1 MAARR
6 GAKKKA
12 SGKAEQKR
20 ATARTA
26 SRASGHAP
34 AKAARKKAVV
44 TRKTAAPSKK
54 KLTSKQTAKA
64 AKAAKPARKKA
75 AVPTKTVVSKKAI
88 KSPVAPKAPVA
99 KKPAVAA
106 APKAAVAVAPKPA
119 AAKPA
124 RITRMRQ
131 PYRDTRPPQREPEF
145 QPAFEQQRTGANPK
159 EILLFEMQ
167 RARVAVMASIQGM
180 TAPVADRPTAP
191 GKWSVRE
198 IVLHLIVR
206 DRVRLDEFAPVLGGR
221 APSWTGL
228 DEGAMAR
235 VNELH
240 LGPLRPLSWE
250 EAVRLLQATREQLV
264 AALVSVPSH
273 PAELWTEA
281 HPFGA
286 MLHALPRHDRHH
298 AEQIKSARIEG

>member
-1 MAARR
+1 MAAHR

-12 SGKAEQKR
+12 AGKVAKKR
-20 ATARTA
+20 APARASART
-26 SRASGHAP
+26 SGRTP
-34 AKAARKKAVV
+34 AKAVRKKAVV
-44 TRKTAAPSKK
+44 SRKTAAPSKK
-54 KLTSKQTAKA
+54 KLTSKQT

-75 AVPTKTVVSKKAI
+75 AVPTKTVVSKKAAT
-88 KSPVAPKAPVA
+88 APKAPSAPKPAVA
-99 KKPAVAA
+99 KKPVAVAA
-106 APKAAVAVAPKPA
+106 SPAPAAPKPA
-119 AAKPA
+119 
-124 RITRMRQ
+124 RVTRMRQ
-131 PYRDTRPPQREPEF
+131 PYRDTRPPQRAPEF
-145 QPAFEQQRTGANPK
+145 QPAFEPQRTGANPK

-167 RARVAVMASIQGM
+167 RARVAVMAAIQGM
-180 TAPVADRPTAP
+180 TAPLADRPTAP

-298 AEQIKSARIEG
+298 AEQIKAARIEG

>member
-1 MAARR
+1 MAAHR
-6 GAKKKA
+6 GARKKA
-12 SGKAEQKR
+12 AGKVAKKR
-20 ATARTA
+20 APARASART
-26 SRASGHAP
+26 SGRSP

-44 TRKTAAPSKK
+44 SRKTAAPSKK

-64 AKAAKPARKKA
+64 AKPARKKA
-75 AVPTKTVVSKKAI
+75 AVPTKSVVSKKAATAP
-88 KSPVAPKAPVA
+88 KAPSAPKAPVA
-99 KKPAVAA
+99 KKPAAA
-106 APKAAVAVAPKPA
+106 APKAAAAVAPKPA
-119 AAKPA
+119 
-124 RITRMRQ
+124 RVTRMRQ
-131 PYRDTRPPQREPEF
+131 PYRDTRPPQRAPEF
-145 QPAFEQQRTGANPK
+145 QPAFEPQRTGANPK

-167 RARVAVMASIQGM
+167 RARVAVMAAIQGV
-180 TAPVADRPTAP
+180 TASTADRPTAP

-228 DEGAMAR
+228 DDGAMAR

-298 AEQIKSARIEG
+298 AEQIKAARIEG

>member
-1 MAARR
+1 MAAHR

-12 SGKAEQKR
+12 AGKVAKKR
-20 ATARTA
+20 APARASART
-26 SRASGHAP
+26 SGRTP
-34 AKAARKKAVV
+34 AKAVRKKAVV
-44 TRKTAAPSKK
+44 SRKTAAPSKK
-54 KLTSKQTAKA
+54 KLTSKQT

-75 AVPTKTVVSKKAI
+75 AVPTKTVVSKKAAT
-88 KSPVAPKAPVA
+88 APKAPSA
-99 KKPAVAA
+99 PKPAVAK
-106 APKAAVAVAPKPA
+106 KAAALAASPAPAAPKPA
-119 AAKPA
+119 
-124 RITRMRQ
+124 RVTRMRQ
-131 PYRDTRPPQREPEF
+131 PYRDTRPPQRAPEF
-145 QPAFEQQRTGANPK
+145 QPAFEPQRTGANPK

-167 RARVAVMASIQGM
+167 RARVAVMAAIQGM
-180 TAPVADRPTAP
+180 TAPLADRPTAP

-298 AEQIKSARIEG
+298 AEQIKAARIEG

>member
-12 SGKAEQKR
+12 VRKPAGKRPAKAKPR
-20 ATARTA
+20 ATAK
-26 SRASGHAP
+26 P
-34 AKAARKKAVV
+34 AKR
-44 TRKTAAPSKK
+44 
-54 KLTSKQTAKA
+54 AKST
-64 AKAAKPARKKA
+64 PARKKPAVRAKARPA
-75 AVPTKTVVSKKAI
+75 ANKKSAA
-88 KSPVAPKAPVA
+88 KPRPAA
-99 KKPAVAA
+99 KK
-106 APKAAVAVAPKPA
+106 KSA

-124 RITRMRQ
+124 AKRLAVKAVPLANAKPRPAARSLTR
-131 PYRDTRPPQREPEF
+131 RPAPPRLPAAPEF
-145 QPAFEQQRTGANPK
+145 TPAFEPQRQVANPK
-159 EILLFEMQ
+159 ELLLFDMQ
-167 RARVAVMASIQGM
+167 RARVTVMAAIQGL
-180 TAPVADRPTAP
+180 TAPSAERATAP

-206 DRVRLDEFAPVLGGR
+206 DRVRLDEFEAVLGGR
-221 APSWTGL
+221 PPSWVGL
-228 DEGAMAR
+228 DDAAMAR

-264 AALVSVPSH
+264 ATLVSVPSH

-286 MLHALPRHDRHH
+286 MLLALPRHDRHH
-298 AEQIKSARIEG
+298 AEQIKNARIEG